1 MKNEM
6 LQELKDPYNI
16 IVTGVGGQGNVM
28 ASRVLSHML
37 SLKGYQITIGE
48 TFGASQ
54 RGGSV
59 MSHIR
64 VSVESSW
71 SPQIPKGQADIIVAL
86 EPVEALRVLAAY
98 GNPAVT
104 VLSNTRPIHPVG
116 VIAGELNYPDLEEI
130 KKSLAGLAGQVLFI
144 DATDEAIKLG
154 NPVLSNILMVGAV
167 SGLGL
172 LPVGI
177 EEFTKAISAFIPEKH
192 RDVNVRAFEIG
203 MGKVSHRQAN

>member
-1 MKNEM
+1 MKNRM

-86 EPVEALRVLAAY
+86 EPVEAIRVLAAY
-98 GNPAVT
+98 GNPVVT

-130 KKSLAGLAGQVLFI
+130 KKSLAGLAGQVRFV
-144 DATDEAIKLG
+144 DATDEAVKLG
-154 NPVLSNILMVGAV
+154 NPVLSNIIMVGAV

-172 LPVGI
+172 LPIGI
-177 EEFTKAISAFIPEKH
+177 EEFTKVISTLIPEKYL
-192 RDVNVRAFEIG
+192 DVNVRAFEIG
-203 MGKVSHRQAN
+203 MGKVSP

>member
-1 MKNEM
+1 MKNEI

-28 ASRVLSHML
+28 ASRVLSQML
-37 SLKGYQITIGE
+37 SIRGYQITIGE

-64 VSVESSW
+64 VSSESSW

-86 EPVEALRVLAAY
+86 EPVEAIRVLAAY
-98 GNPAVT
+98 GNPVVT

-116 VIAGELNYPDLEEI
+116 VIAGELNYPNLEEI
-130 KKSLAGLAGQVLFI
+130 KKSLTGLAGQVLFV

-154 NPVLSNILMVGAV
+154 NPVLSNILMIGAV

-177 EEFTKAISAFIPEKH
+177 EEFMAAIRTIIPEKH
-192 RDVNVRAFEIG
+192 LDVNVRAFEIG
-203 MGKVSHRQAN
+203 MGKVSP